1 MKSRGASVTRQE
13 EGDVPP
19 PQDLH
24 RVRGQSLI
32 GHSLPH
38 STCPPS
44 SALPSLFSVSHV
56 FLLFPFVSVL
66 FSLFTPHPMS
76 PALPPLLG
84 SFIVP
89 LPSLPP
95 SLPQLLSLFCSPS
108 SFVCLQSSSSSFQY
122 PNPTFMHFVSFLS
135 SLPFSR
141 PYRPWLPLPLWVSLT
156 VSLLSLSSQFYP
168 SSPVIL
174 PKFLLAFPLSITSSS
189 PSHSLLR
196 TS

>member
-1 MKSRGASVTRQE
+1 MFLHLRTYTGSEVRASLDT
-13 EGDVPP
+13 
-19 PQDLH
+19 
-24 RVRGQSLI
+24 
-32 GHSLPH
+32 
-38 STCPPS
+38 
-44 SALPSLFSVSHV
+44 PSL
-56 FLLFPFVSVL
+56 
-66 FSLFTPHPMS
+66 TP
-76 PALPPLLG
+76 PALPPLLSLL
-84 SFIVP
+84 SFLYP
-89 LPSLPP
+89 TSFFCFHLSLFCFPSLLPTLCLQPCLLSLGLSLSLFLHSLHP

-174 PKFLLAFPLSITSSS
+174 PKFLLAFPLSVTSSS